1 MISLSVTEA
10 ARGFSDLINRIR
22 YQGESVLLLKGGKPV
37 ARMVP
42 FRTVC
47 TGEDLAREWPL
58 MSRLDPEDA
67 AEFEAELAAS
77 RANLGA
83 LESKWD

>member
-42 FRTVC
+42 VRAVC
-47 TGEDLAREWPL
+47 TGEDLAREWPS

-67 AEFEAELAAS
+67 AEFEAELSAS